1 MTHVLGHLL
10 RHGLTRAR
18 LERSAAWVVLAL
30 GLWGGHPGVAT
41 AGAANLL
48 IQWRISDSAHSQGT
62 EARVGGGGWTL
73 STRQTQSQQ
82 GRTQSVMVLN
92 GGQARLYFGQTVSY
106 TSWQVL
112 LSAKPGQ
119 GDAQAQLIPQ
129 TQWVDLGQGL
139 TVRPRWKG
147 GAAPVALE
155 IEAQSRTPVG
165 AVGLNQAMAPDGQTQ
180 RQELSTTVSVP
191 MGQWVVVA
199 RSQGQANQTQQGMGR
214 RHTWSTSELDQ
225 QQGDQIEVRVSL
237 P

>member
-1 MTHVLGHLL
+1 MTLVFTFSGH
-10 RHGLTRAR
+10 RVAAR
-18 LERSAAWVVLAL
+18 WAA
-30 GLWGGHPGVAT
+30 
-41 AGAANLL
+41 AGAACVLAAAAPVVQAAGPTNLL
-48 IQWRISDSAHSQGT
+48 VQWRISDSAQSQGT
-62 EARVGGGGWTL
+62 EAQVGAGGWSV
-73 STRQTQSQQ
+73 STRQAQSQQ

-92 GGQARLYFGQTVSY
+92 GGRAKLYFGQTVSH

-129 TQWVDLGQGL
+129 TQWIDLGQGL
-139 TVRPRWKG
+139 QVRPRWKG
-147 GAAPVALE
+147 GAAPVELE

-165 AVGLNQAMAPDGQTQ
+165 AVGLAQPLAPDGQTQ
-180 RQELSTTVSVP
+180 RQEMSTTISVP

-199 RSQGQANQTQQGMGR
+199 RNQGQASQGQQGVGR

>member
-1 MTHVLGHLL
+1 MTHALTPVRKDLCAWL
-10 RHGLTRAR
+10 RGTGLT
-18 LERSAAWVVLAL
+18 LAL
-30 GLWGGHPGVAT
+30 SAGLYGSLHGAAM
-41 AGAANLL
+41 AGPANLL

-62 EARVGGGGWTL
+62 EAQVGGGGWSV
-73 STRQTQSQQ
+73 STRQAQSQQ

-92 GGQARLYFGQTVSY
+92 GGRAKLYFGQTVAH

-129 TQWVDLGQGL
+129 TQWIDLGQGMQ
-139 TVRPRWKG
+139 VRPRWKG
-147 GAAPVALE
+147 GSAPVELD

-165 AVGLNQAMAPDGQTQ
+165 AVGLAQRLAPDGQTQ

-191 MGQWVVVA
+191 MGQWVVMA
-199 RSQGQANQTQQGMGR
+199 RSQSQASQGQQGVGR
-214 RHTWSTSELDQ
+214 RHTWSTGEIEQ